1 MLLRAITGTI
11 AAISVALSWWTYL
24 RDRRRRRAT
33 RVELAEMRQRAHAAL
48 TDTALFVLAI
58 GEDGAITW
66 ADGSDA
72 HLSLQ
77 TCVGQRYRQLLA
89 DHDDLIDAVHEAR
102 AGEPVSRDTDW
113 NGRPVRILVRPIFNA
128 VGAVHEVILCLVD
141 VADEAA
147 ERARADR
154 LAEFRH
160 DFLATVNEQLRS
172 PINGVLAMTR
182 LLESS
187 RMSRAARERIALTR
201 ESGECM
207 LEFVDDMIDFG
218 DLDAGRTT
226 IEPEAFDLR
235 ELIEEL
241 VAVHQDDAAGRDVRL
256 AARYPQS
263 VTAQV
268 RGDRRRIRRMLDS
281 LIAISIER
289 SRHGQVIVNV
299 DERERRS
306 DAVTL
311 DISVEDSTV
320 MLPPTALR
328 LLNEPFSGSTMTM
341 LRDVPQYGI
350 RFAVSRGLAELMG
363 GDLEVA
369 SHADHGTT
377 TTVTLDLAR
386 TVTTVSMEP
395 LRTAPRERRGA
406 NRAFASPAG
415 SADDS
420 AGPAS
425 YTLLLADED
434 GLQRRIMSQM
444 LEAIG
449 HRVTTAAD
457 ADDLLA
463 ALDKASYDKA
473 SYDVV
478 FLGGILQTAAGAD
491 VVTCIR
497 ERTDGHSAVPIV
509 AITADAMRGSRQRY
523 LDAGMD
529 DYLSKPVRM
538 ERLAAV
544 VERWGEGAAARVS
557 AAAGHASVID
567 RAVID
572 RLRDISRENGPGVA
586 DDLIEAF
593 LDGTPHCLIRIQDAV
608 DRGDFDAIPASIDL
622 IATGSRLLG
631 VVGLNR
637 LCTDLQA
644 ALAADDHA
652 AVEQVVAHM
661 RRQYSIVE
669 HDLRAVLKH
678 EAA

>member
-1 MLLRAITGTI
+1 MLLLAITGTI

-58 GEDGAITW
+58 GEDGSITW
-66 ADGSDA
+66 ADGSDS

-77 TCVGQRYRQLLA
+77 TCIGQRYRQLLA

-102 AGEPVSRDTDW
+102 AGEPVSRDADW
-113 NGRPVRILVRPIFNA
+113 NGQPVRILVRPIFNA

-207 LEFVDDMIDFG
+207 LDFVDDMIDFG

-235 ELIEEL
+235 ELIVEL

-256 AARYPQS
+256 AARYPQF

-268 RGDRRRIRRMLDS
+268 RGDRRRIRRMLDT
-281 LIAISIER
+281 LIAISVER

-299 DERERRS
+299 DERDRRS

-311 DISVEDSTV
+311 NISVEDSTL

-328 LLNEPFSGSTMTM
+328 LLNEPFSGSTMSM
-341 LRDVPQYGI
+341 LREVPQYGM

-369 SHADHGTT
+369 SHPDHGTVV
-377 TTVTLDLAR
+377 TVTLNLAR
-386 TVTTVSMEP
+386 TVS
-395 LRTAPRERRGA
+395 LERRGPD
-406 NRAFASPAG
+406 RAFTSTRG
-415 SADDS
+415 SADAGD
-420 AGPAS
+420 GPAS
-425 YTLLLADED
+425 YTLLLADEN

-444 LEAIG
+444 LESLG
-449 HRVTTAAD
+449 HRVTTAA
-457 ADDLLA
+457 ARDDVLA
-463 ALDKASYDKA
+463 ALDDASF
-473 SYDVV
+473 DVV
-478 FLGGILQTAAGAD
+478 FLGGILQTADGAD
-491 VVTCIR
+491 VVARIR

-529 DYLSKPVRM
+529 DYLSKPVRI
-538 ERLAAV
+538 ERLAAA

-567 RAVID
+567 HTVID
-572 RLRDISRENGPGVA
+572 RLRHISRQNGPGVA

-608 DRGDFDAIPASIDL
+608 DRGDFAAIPASIDL

-644 ALAADDHA
+644 ALADDDRPGI
-652 AVEQVVAHM
+652 EQTVAHM